1 MGGVSLE
8 GGLQSVCLRPPS
20 GPLMAARCCSQK
32 TRWHMQGRIDL
43 DRALDFSGNLY
54 TNGVTGCCIGCA
66 AWQKWLNLGSRRVL
80 M

>member
-1 MGGVSLE
+1 
-8 GGLQSVCLRPPS
+8 
-20 GPLMAARCCSQK
+20 
-32 TRWHMQGRIDL
+32 MQGRIDL